1 MRSIGIR
8 IALIFTC
15 LAFAPS
21 FVFAQDAATVTCKDG
36 STGKAGKGACSHH
49 GGVDKGAPAA
59 PASTGTPPLAPHK
72 APANDN
78 AAPPAATQRS
88 SPSSRSAP
96 ATKAAPGQPTAKCKD
111 GSMSYSAHH
120 SGACSHHGGVG
131 QWLDGTQ

>member
-1 MRSIGIR
+1 MRRIGIR
-8 IALIFTC
+8 IAVFSTC

-21 FVFAQDAATVTCKDG
+21 FVFAQEAATVTCKDG

-49 GGVDKGAPAA
+49 GGVNKGAPA
-59 PASTGTPPLAPHK
+59 PASTGAPPPAAHK

-88 SPSSRSAP
+88 SPPPSRSAP
-96 ATKAAPGQPTAKCKD
+96 AAKAAPGQPTAKCKD
-111 GSMSYSAHH
+111 GSMSFSTHH